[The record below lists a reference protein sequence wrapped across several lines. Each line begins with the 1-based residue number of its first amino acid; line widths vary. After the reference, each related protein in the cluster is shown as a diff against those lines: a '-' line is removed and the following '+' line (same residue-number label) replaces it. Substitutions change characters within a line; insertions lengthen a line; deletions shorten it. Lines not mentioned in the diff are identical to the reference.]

1 MANPKE
7 PTKRSY
13 ESEAANAQSPRL
25 ISGSNPHSQVSR
37 DRQDINKD
45 SSALQ
50 INGEL
55 VQRVIDRLK
64 GL

>member
-13 ESEAANAQSPRL
+13 KSEASNAQSPRL
-25 ISGSNPHSQVSR
+25 ISGSNPHSQEIR
-37 DRQDINKD
+37 DRQEINRD
-45 SSALQ
+45 SGTVQ

-55 VQRVIDRLK
+55 VQHA
-64 GL
+64 